1 MNARP
6 SLRILEVVVRFHP
19 YIGGVENT
27 VLDLNRRLL
36 ARGHRVKVVCA
47 DEPAGSPS
55 QVEGIDVVRL
65 PWRGKLGNTN
75 LAWGLRDALRRER
88 PDLIHT
94 HIPTALFS
102 DAAADIS
109 QEMGVPLVL
118 TYHNDLIGDGLK
130 GLFGKVYNRFILPGL
145 LARCDRVVTIN
156 PNYATKSP
164 HLSATDPKITCVP
177 WGVDEELFQPPADGG
192 PPLDAP
198 ELVLGFLSLLDEHH
212 RYKGLEVLLRAVA
225 ELRREGRRVRL
236 EVGGAGEE
244 QGFYRNLAAE
254 LGIADATEFL
264 GFIPGPD
271 LPAFYGS
278 CHVFVLP
285 STDAR
290 REGFG
295 LVLLEAMACGRAVV
309 STPIVGMHQDIQA
322 HETGLLVAPEDSAA
336 LAGALRRLDEDR
348 GILAGMGSRA
358 RRLIVERYTW
368 TSVTDA
374 YERIYLEAV
383 AERAGTRRG
392 SLTTSSSK

>member
-1 MNARP
+1 MKR
-6 SLRILEVVVRFHP
+6 SLKILDVVVRFHP

-36 ARGHRVKVVCA
+36 ARGHEIRVVCA
-47 DEPAGSPS
+47 DEPAGAPDHV
-55 QVEGIDVVRL
+55 QGIDVVRL

-75 LAWGLRDALRRER
+75 LAWGLRKALRRER
-88 PDLIHT
+88 PDVIHT
-94 HIPTALFS
+94 HIPTALFA

-109 QEMGVPLVL
+109 RELGAPLVL
-118 TYHNDLIGDGLK
+118 TYHNDLIGEGLK
-130 GLFGKVYNRFILPGL
+130 GLFGKVYNRYILPGL

-164 HLSATDPKITCVP
+164 HLSANDPKIACVP
-177 WGVDEELFQPPADGG
+177 WGVDERLFLPPAGDG
-192 PPLDAP
+192 PAADAP
-198 ELVLGFLSLLDEHH
+198 ELVLGFLSILDEHH
-212 RYKGLEVLLRAVA
+212 RYKGLEVLLKAVA
-225 ELRREGRRVRL
+225 ELRRDGRRVRL
-236 EVGGAGEE
+236 KVGGAGEE
-244 QGFYRNLAAE
+244 QGLYRKIASE
-254 LGIADATEFL
+254 LGIAGATEFL

-271 LPAFYGS
+271 LPGFYGS

-309 STPIVGMHQDIQA
+309 STPIVGMHQDIQK
-322 HETGLLVAPEDSAA
+322 HETGLLVTPEDPAA
-336 LAGALRRLDEDR
+336 LAAALRRLDDER
-348 GILAGMGSRA
+348 GSLEVMGGNG

-374 YERIYLEAV
+374 YERIYLEV
-383 AERAGTRRG
+383 AAARGRRG
-392 SLTTSSSK
+392 GDFTASSSK

>member
-1 MNARP
+1 MTDRP

-36 ARGHRVKVVCA
+36 ARGHRIKVVCA

-118 TYHNDLIGDGLK
+118 TYHNDLIGEGLK
-130 GLFGKVYNRFILPGL
+130 GLFGRVYNRFVLPGL

-164 HLSATDPKITCVP
+164 HLKATDPKITCVP
-177 WGVDEELFQPPADGG
+177 WGVDEELFRPPADGG

-212 RYKGLEVLLRAVA
+212 RYKGLAVLLQAVA
-225 ELRREGRRVRL
+225 ELTREGRRVRL
-236 EVGGAGEE
+236 KIGGAGEE
-244 QGFYRNLAAE
+244 QGFYRNIAAE
-254 LGIADATEFL
+254 LGITGVTEFL

-278 CHVFVLP
+278 CHAFVLP

-322 HETGLLVAPEDSAA
+322 HETGLLVAPEDPAA
-336 LAGALRRLDEDR
+336 LAGALRRLDEER
-348 GILAGMGSRA
+348 GLLAGMGSRG
-358 RRLIVERYTW
+358 RQLIVERYTW

-383 AERAGTRRG
+383 AGRSARGGG
-392 SLTTSSSK
+392 SLTTSNSK